1 MTNVM
6 RRMYRALRRDIL
18 SGNPVIFKEITDSYD
33 EFLQLNYDNVFPES
47 DRKTDISSLIN
58 MIKKLLPV
66 IKPNNTSL
74 KNFVLLSTAY
84 SDKFAQPYVVN
95 FISNYI
101 IEVLYMTREGDET
114 PLEQLYANFY
124 PQTTENENNQEIKA
138 NNDDEGD
145 NSDPTAIPDLSN
157 EDEKNNAAYIAARIF
172 LEEMSALM
180 KPAEGNNAPSEDK
193 QEAIAPVAAP
203 MPEKSSILGDKNYVQ

>member
-1 MTNVM
+1 
-6 RRMYRALRRDIL
+6 
-18 SGNPVIFKEITDSYD
+18 
-33 EFLQLNYDNVFPES
+33 
-47 DRKTDISSLIN
+47 
-58 MIKKLLPV
+58 
-66 IKPNNTSL
+66 
-74 KNFVLLSTAY
+74 
-84 SDKFAQPYVVN
+84 
-95 FISNYI
+95 
-101 IEVLYMTREGDET
+101 MTREGDET